1 MPSTPDRAPLTDA
14 LITALATVVE
24 FVGDVTAPDDAGW
37 QDDPGGNSS
46 MFIPYVVLT
55 PQPSPA
61 PTGSLGDSQID
72 WKLPYTLTTY
82 GVTRQQIEDVADE
95 ARRAV
100 LALKDVTITMNDTT
114 TVWKIIGVTS
124 QNIAGVGFTDQIK
137 PTAYSQSDSV
147 LVMFSKKL

>member
-14 LITALATVVE
+14 LIAALEAAVE
-24 FVGDVTAPDDAGW
+24 FVGDVKAPDAAGW
-37 QDDPGGNSS
+37 QSHPGGNDSI
-46 MFIPYVVLT
+46 FIPYVVLS
-55 PQPSPA
+55 PQSSPA

-72 WKLPYTLTTY
+72 WRLPYTLTTY

-124 QNIAGVGFTDQIK
+124 QNIGGVGFTDQIK

>member
-1 MPSTPDRAPLTDA
+1 MTSTPDRAPLTDTLIAA
-14 LITALATVVE
+14 LNTVVE
-24 FVGDVTAPDDAGW
+24 FVGDVKSPMDAGW
-37 QDDPGGNSS
+37 QADPGGNESV
-46 MFIPYVVLT
+46 FIPYVVLS

-61 PTGSLGDSQID
+61 PTGSLGDSQVD

-100 LALKDVTITMNDTT
+100 LGLNNVSITMNDGT

-124 QNIAGVGFTDQIK
+124 QNIGGVGYTDQIK

-147 LVMFSKKL
+147 LVWFSKKL